1 LEALVPDLDWN
12 LGLAVWNK
20 FRDLPANRIHQQLH
34 PSLSSNQLLH
44 DETEACPPVSQSGSC
59 VPSDDLNRSSLNTE
73 NASCN
78 AAELNGACESITS
91 LDLDKTELTAKTS
104 ESEAVHENGCKNDS
118 TRLNDIKYRASC
130 LRTGVGHPFPS
141 PHAAA
146 AFGGRMQDYFGWT
159 VDLVN
164 FDLEVVLHVEERHV
178 YVKLALTKCSLHR
191 RNILVFGQAT
201 LKPTIA
207 YSMLRSVILTTCL
220 LYFLF
225 LFKTR
230 C

>member
-44 DETEACPPVSQSGSC
+44 DETEACPPVSHNGSC
-59 VPSDDLNRSSLNTE
+59 ALDGLNRSSLNTE
-73 NASCN
+73 SVSSNASD
-78 AAELNGACESITS
+78 LNGACESMTS
-91 LDLDKTELTAKTS
+91 LDLGKTETELTSKTE
-104 ESEAVHENGCKNDS
+104 ESGAEYENGCKNDA
-118 TRLNDIKYRASC
+118 TRSNDIKYRASC

-207 YSMLRSVILTTCL
+207 YCMLRLVILTTFL
-220 LYFLF
+220 RYFLF
-225 LFKTR
+225 LFQNS
-230 C
+230 